1 MNKSAFLDLL
11 REHQGIL
18 QKICIVFSDKAE
30 KEDLYQEILLQL
42 WRSRKRFERKRGVKF
57 STWMYRVAFN
67 TAVNMR
73 RKHHGEH
80 GRESD
85 LPNVEF
91 PDVRNQPEAIESI
104 ILLKRVFQGLT
115 FPERALLFM
124 HLEKCSYLEIGEY
137 LGISEGNVG
146 VRLHRIKQKIKT
158 LLEAK
163 HGH

>member
-1 MNKSAFLDLL
+1 MDLL

-18 QKICIVFSDKAE
+18 QKICIVFSDKAD

-42 WRSRKRFERKRGVKF
+42 WRSRKRFEMKRKVKF

-67 TAVNMR
+67 TAMNMR
-73 RKHHGEH
+73 RRQHGETA
-80 GRESD
+80 RQSD
-85 LPNVEF
+85 LPDVEF
-91 PDVRNQPEAIESI
+91 PDSRNQPDAIESI
-104 ILLKRVFQGLT
+104 IVIKRVFKALT

-124 HLEKCSYLEIGEY
+124 HLEKCSYLEISEY

-146 VRLHRIKQKIKT
+146 VRLHRIKQKIRT